1 MSPGRESP
9 GRRPRPS
16 ARSAAAPARVGGDS
30 AAAPWRRALDRFLE
44 SLAIERGRAR
54 HTIDAYRRDL
64 ERLAAS
70 LAAAGRGDP
79 LGADQAALA
88 EHLQSLRRAGLAP
101 ATQRRALVSMRRFYR
116 FLIAEGDRSDDPSAN
131 LLFPKRGR
139 RLPSVLDEEQI
150 ERLLA
155 APDPATSLGL
165 RDKSMIEL
173 MYATGLRVSELVG
186 LTLPRLRLDEGFVL
200 VMGKGSRERVVP
212 VGDAAERWT
221 HRYLAEA
228 RPRLA
233 KPGPAATRHPVV
245 FVNGR
250 GGPLT
255 RQGFWKILGQHARA
269 AGVESVTPHVLRH
282 SFATHLL
289 AHGADLRSVQAMLGH
304 ADISTTQIYTH
315 IHEQRL
321 RSLYDRFHPRS

>member
-1 MSPGRESP
+1 MKTRGVRNLSPNSGS
-9 GRRPRPS
+9 S
-16 ARSAAAPARVGGDS
+16 D
-30 AAAPWRRALDRFLE
+30 APWRRALERFLE
-44 SLAIERGRAR
+44 TLAVERGRAR
-54 HTIDAYRRDL
+54 HTVDAYRRDL
-64 ERLAAS
+64 ERLATS
-70 LAAAGRGDP
+70 LAADGRCDP
-79 LGADQAALA
+79 LTADQAALA
-88 EHLQSLRRAGLAP
+88 EHLQRLRRDGLAA
-101 ATQRRALVSMRRFYR
+101 ATQRRALVTIRRFYR
-116 FLIAEGDRSDDPSAN
+116 FLAAEGDRADDPSAN
-131 LLFPKRGR
+131 LLFPRRGR
-139 RLPSVLDEEQI
+139 QLPSVLDEEEV

-155 APDPATSLGL
+155 APDPATPLGL

-173 MYATGLRVSELVG
+173 IYATGLRVSELVG

-221 HRYLAEA
+221 DRYLRET
-228 RPRLA
+228 RPTLA
-233 KPGPAATRHPVV
+233 TGRHQIL

-255 RQGFWKILGQHARA
+255 RQGFWKILGGHART
-269 AGVESVTPHVLRH
+269 AGVESVSPHVLRH

>member
-1 MSPGRESP
+1 MSP
-9 GRRPRPS
+9 RRP
-16 ARSAAAPARVGGDS
+16 GDS
-30 AAAPWRRALDRFLE
+30 PWQRALDRFLE
-44 SLAIERGRAR
+44 SLAIERGRSR
-54 HTIDAYRRDL
+54 HTVDAYRRDL
-64 ERLAAS
+64 ERLAAF
-70 LAAAGRGDP
+70 LAAHGGSGP
-79 LGADQAALA
+79 LGADQRALA
-88 EHLQSLRRAGLAP
+88 EHLQSLRRSGLSA
-101 ATQRRALVSMRRFYR
+101 ATQRRGLVSIRRFYR
-116 FLIAEGDRSDDPSAN
+116 FLVAEGDRPDDPSAN

-139 RLPSVLDEEQI
+139 HLPTVLDEEQI

-155 APDPATSLGL
+155 APDPGTPLGL

-200 VMGKGSRERVVP
+200 VLGKGGRERLVP
-212 VGDAAERWT
+212 VGDAAEHWT
-221 HRYLAEA
+221 VRYLRDV

-233 KPGPAATRHPVV
+233 AGRHQVLY
-245 FVNGR
+245 VNGR
-250 GGPLT
+250 GGRLS
-255 RQGFWKILGQHARA
+255 RQGFWKILAAHARA
-269 AGVESVTPHVLRH
+269 AGVESVSPHVLRH

-289 AHGADLRSVQAMLGH
+289 EHGADLRSVQVMLGH

>member
-1 MSPGRESP
+1 MTRSERSTTPSIAGRA
-9 GRRPRPS
+9 GG
-16 ARSAAAPARVGGDS
+16 AGDS
-30 AAAPWRRALDRFLE
+30 PRRRADAPGSRALERFLE
-44 SLAIERGRAR
+44 TLAIERGRAR
-54 HTIDAYRRDL
+54 HTVDAYRRDL
-64 ERLAAS
+64 GRLADW
-70 LAAAGRGDP
+70 LAKEDRGD
-79 LGADQAALA
+79 LLTADQSALA
-88 EHLQSLRRAGLAP
+88 EHLQHLRRANLAA
-101 ATQRRALVSMRRFYR
+101 ATQRRALVSIRRFYR
-116 FLIAEGDRSDDPSAN
+116 FLHGENDRPDDPSAN
-131 LLFPKRGR
+131 LLFPRRGR
-139 RLPSVLDEEQI
+139 HLPTVLDEAEV

-155 APDPATSLGL
+155 APDPKMPLGL

-221 HRYLAEA
+221 LRYLDDA

-233 KPGPAATRHPVV
+233 TGRHQVLY
-245 FVNGR
+245 VNGR

-289 AHGADLRSVQAMLGH
+289 EHGADLRSVQAMLGH

>member
-1 MSPGRESP
+1 MSPGRP
-9 GRRPRPS
+9 TRPAADS
-16 ARSAAAPARVGGDS
+16 GAAPTRAPGDS

-44 SLAIERGRAR
+44 TLAIERGRAR

-64 ERLAAS
+64 ERLAGS
-70 LAAAGRGDP
+70 LASAGRGDP
-79 LGADQAALA
+79 LAADQAALA
-88 EHLQSLRRAGLAP
+88 EHLQSLRRAGLAA
-101 ATQRRALVSMRRFYR
+101 ATQRRALVTIRRFYR
-116 FLIAEGDRSDDPSAN
+116 FLVAEGDRPDDPSAN
-131 LLFPKRGR
+131 LLFPRPGR
-139 RLPSVLDEEQI
+139 RLPSVLDEVEV

-155 APDPATSLGL
+155 APDPASPLGL

-212 VGDAAERWT
+212 VGDTAERWT
-221 HRYLAEA
+221 LRYLGEA
-228 RPRLA
+228 RPRLTA
-233 KPGPAATRHPVV
+233 RGTIAPRHQVV
-245 FVNGR
+245 YVNGR

-255 RQGFWKILGQHARA
+255 RQGFWKILGQHARN
-269 AGVESVTPHVLRH
+269 AGVDSVTPHVLRH

-289 AHGADLRSVQAMLGH
+289 AHGADLRAVQAMLGH

>member
-1 MSPGRESP
+1 
-9 GRRPRPS
+9 
-16 ARSAAAPARVGGDS
+16 V
-30 AAAPWRRALDRFLE
+30 
-44 SLAIERGRAR
+44 I
-54 HTIDAYRRDL
+54 
-64 ERLAAS
+64 
-70 LAAAGRGDP
+70 
-79 LGADQAALA
+79 
-88 EHLQSLRRAGLAP
+88 
-101 ATQRRALVSMRRFYR
+101 RRFYR
-116 FLIAEGDRSDDPSAN
+116 FLAAEGDRADDPSAN

-139 RLPSVLDEEQI
+139 QLPSVLDEEEV

-155 APDPATSLGL
+155 APDPATPLGL

-173 MYATGLRVSELVG
+173 IYATGLRVSELVG

-221 HRYLAEA
+221 GRYLREA
-228 RPRLA
+228 RPALA
-233 KPGPAATRHPVV
+233 TGRHQVL

-250 GGPLT
+250 GAPLT
-255 RQGFWKILGQHARA
+255 RQGFWKILGGHARA
-269 AGVESVTPHVLRH
+269 AGVESVSPHVLRH